1 MILAIANQKGGVGK
15 TATVVNLAAALVN
28 LGDRVLVVD
37 ADPQAN
43 ATSILGTRLAPESL
57 TLHDVLTAVAA
68 NQAGPGCIIQALQVS
83 SWPGIDVVPAER
95 GLATRETDGAAGRE
109 FHLRTALSGVCHHW
123 DHVIIDCPPSLGTL
137 TLNALTAADQAL
149 IVTEPRTSSVDG
161 VAGIITTLATV
172 QQYYNPDLR
181 MAGIL
186 INRWRGDRRDRVVWR
201 DQIAAAYPGL
211 LIDHPLPEREVVAT
225 AATNHVP
232 VPRNEAHDYVNAITA
247 VARQI
252 TQEHR
257 A

>member
-15 TATVVNLAAALVN
+15 TATTVNLAAALAH
-28 LGDRVLVVD
+28 LGKRVLVID

-43 ATSILGTRLAPESL
+43 ASSILDSRINPQTL

-68 NQAGPGCIIQALQVS
+68 GQAGPGCITQAVQPS
-83 SWPGIDVVPAER
+83 SWSGIDVVPAER
-95 GLATRETDGAAGRE
+95 ALATRETDSAAGRE
-109 FHLRTALSGVCHHW
+109 FHLRTALTGTHQQW
-123 DHVIIDCPPSLGTL
+123 DHVLIDCPPSLGTL
-137 TLNALTAADQAL
+137 TLSALTAADQAL

-161 VAGIITTLATV
+161 VAGIITTLSTV

-181 MAGIL
+181 LAGVL

-201 DQIAAAYPGL
+201 DQLAAIYPGL

-225 AATNHVP
+225 AATNHLP
-232 VPRNEAHDYVNAITA
+232 VPRDDAHDYVNAITA

-252 TQEHR
+252 AKEH
-257 A
+257 